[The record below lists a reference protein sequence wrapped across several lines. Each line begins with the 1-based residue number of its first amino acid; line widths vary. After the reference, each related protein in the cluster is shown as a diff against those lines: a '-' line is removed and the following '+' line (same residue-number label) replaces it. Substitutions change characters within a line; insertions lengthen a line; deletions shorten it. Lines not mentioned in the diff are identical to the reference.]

1 MNFMSYLGVNGRV
14 PLGVDPYSER
24 GDGLLPEWSLLP
36 WSAGKN
42 VYFDGSNQEKLKYCK
57 D

>member
-24 GDGLLPEWSLLP
+24 GDVLLPEWSLLP